1 MKKQQAQL
9 DWWDWPSIALL
20 FILLQTVSS
29 RLVATNWTK
38 DLGFTQLVT
47 SMSFVVGLALG
58 RSNFKRGT
66 ARWLSLLYM
75 LEILPLI
82 LVRVL
87 SKEVDNEERFISI
100 GGRLWH
106 SLVEFF
112 ARKPVEDPLFFVAIM
127 CVAFWIICAS
137 AGFNLIR
144 HQNFLGVTLPAMVG
158 LLVIQNYDNYVTVR
172 LLFLAFFIFIAL
184 CLLGRLNF
192 LQNQKTW
199 RARRIF
205 LSPENSIDM
214 TSTMTVAA
222 CLLIITTWT
231 IPLSLTRV
239 DTLRDSWRELTKP
252 WTDFVDRMH
261 NAVTALETTGP
272 GTPSEFYGTELA
284 LGNGFPLSDT
294 VMFQVDVPELLSNES
309 PPRYYWRGRTY
320 DYFDKGQWYITDT
333 TRSNFSPTLPQLN
346 VADTE
351 KGTRSRFTFTIGEP
365 RVSLL
370 YAPSEPVWFSRPG
383 SYLTS
388 PADTAQDVISWN
400 AAPTLLPGETYQ
412 VDSILSNPTIE
423 DLRGASTQYPQW
435 VTDKYL
441 QLPKNF
447 SPRIQALA
455 HEIAD
460 QEKTPYDKAVAITDY
475 LRSHIEYSGVITTPP
490 SNVDSLEWILFSY
503 KKGYCVY
510 YASADVLMLRSL
522 GIPARM
528 AVGFAQGTGAARTGE
543 NGAIQDT
550 NISIYTVRKKNAHA
564 WPEVYFPGTGWVEFE
579 PTANQAPLDRP
590 LALRPDDSGLIPNPI
605 RNVPKGEEAQQ
616 PEIPPSDSN
625 ANADQNQRIPPALY
639 LIPSFVLLA
648 ALMVFFGRRYNVPAR
663 VPGFVRT
670 TMERSG
676 VDVPVWIIRWERW
689 TNLSSIERDF
699 DSINFGLRRMKQ
711 PAPMYA
717 TPIERANSLA
727 RLLPHLA
734 PRIKVLL
741 DEHQT
746 SLYTSRIADETEARR
761 AAIQIRVQVILSIL
775 RHWFTGQYEPEGTT

>member
-1 MKKQQAQL
+1 MKKHQAQL

-20 FILLQTVSS
+20 FILLQTVAS

-58 RSNFKRGT
+58 RSHFKRGT
-66 ARWLSLLYM
+66 TRWLSLLYM

-82 LVRVL
+82 LVRVI
-87 SKEVDNEERFISI
+87 SKEVANDERFISI

-137 AGFNLIR
+137 AGFNLVR
-144 HQNFLGVTLPAMVG
+144 HQNFLAITLPAMVG

-172 LLFLAFFIFIAL
+172 LLFLAFFIFVAL
-184 CLLGRLNF
+184 CLLGRINF
-192 LQNQKTW
+192 LQSQKTW
-199 RARRIF
+199 RERRIF

-214 TSTMTVAA
+214 TSTMTIAA

-239 DTLRDSWRELTKP
+239 DSLRNSWQELTKP
-252 WTDFVDRMH
+252 WTDFIDRMH
-261 NAVTALETTGP
+261 NAVTSLETTGP
-272 GTPSEFYGTELA
+272 GTPSEFYGTELE

-294 VMFQVDVPELLSNES
+294 VMFQVDVPELASNES

-320 DYFDKGQWYITDT
+320 DYFEKGQWYITNT
-333 TRSNFSPTLPQLN
+333 TRSNFSPESPQLH
-346 VADTE
+346 VADTANRA
-351 KGTRSRFTFTIGEP
+351 RSRFVFTIGEP

-370 YAPSEPVWFSRPG
+370 YGPSEPVWFSRPG

-388 PADTAQDVISWN
+388 PADTGQDVISWN
-400 AAPTLLPGETYQ
+400 ATPTLLPGETYQ
-412 VDSILSNPTIE
+412 VDAILSNPTIE
-423 DLRGASTQYPQW
+423 DLRGSSTQYPQW
-435 VTDKYL
+435 VADKYL

-447 SPRIQALA
+447 SPRIQSLA

-460 QEKTPYDKAVAITDY
+460 QAQTPYDKAVAITDY
-475 LRSHIEYSGVITTPP
+475 LRNHIEYAGVITTPP
-490 SNVDSLEWILFSY
+490 TNVDSLEWILFSY

-528 AVGFAQGTGAARTGE
+528 AVGFAQGTGTARTGE

-564 WPEVYFPGTGWVEFE
+564 WPEVYFSGIGWVEFE
-579 PTANQAPLDRP
+579 PTSNQAPLDRP
-590 LALRPDDSGLIPNPI
+590 LALRPDDSSLIPNPI
-605 RNVPKGEEAQQ
+605 RNIPQGEEAQQ

-625 ANADQNQRIPPALY
+625 TTDQNQRIPLTLY

-648 ALMVFFGRRYNVPAR
+648 ALTVFFGRRYNVPAR

-670 TMERSG
+670 TMEHNG
-676 VDVPVWIIRWERW
+676 IDVPVWIIRWERW
-689 TNLSSIERDF
+689 AVLSPIERDF
-699 DSINFGLRRMKQ
+699 ESINFGLRRMKQ

-717 TPIERANSLA
+717 TPIERADSLTK
-727 RLLPHLA
+727 LLPHLA

-746 SLYTSRIADETEARR
+746 SLYTSRIADEKEARS
-761 AAIQIRVQVILSIL
+761 AANQIRVQVILSIL
-775 RHWFTGQYEPEGTT
+775 RHWFTGQYDPQGTT